1 MPLPE
6 SSKAEIR
13 SSALRR
19 RDALPPSARQAYS
32 RAILNRILAMDV
44 FRRSQTVMAYC
55 GFGSEI
61 DTLPLLAAVLSCGKA
76 LFLPKVNRDAG
87 ALEVY
92 EVTNIESDLRSGIWG
107 IPEPDPEICTC
118 CSLSEQELILVP
130 GVAFDRQGGR
140 IGYGRGYYDKLLAS
154 CRGVNHSL
162 HTIAA
167 AFEVQVVDA
176 VPMEPHDVRID
187 MLVTEAGQWP
197 HSGL

>member
-1 MPLPE
+1 MASPE

-19 RDALPPSARQAYS
+19 RDALPPSVRQEYG
-32 RAILNRILAMDV
+32 RTILNRILAMDV
-44 FRRSQTVMAYC
+44 FQRSQTVLAYSS
-55 GFGSEI
+55 FGSEI
-61 DTLPLLAAVLSCGKA
+61 DTLPLLLAVLGSGKT
-76 LFLPKVNRDAG
+76 LLLPKVKRAAG
-87 ALEVY
+87 GLEAY
-92 EVTNIESDLRSGIWG
+92 EVRNIESDLRAGPWG
-107 IPEPDPEICTC
+107 ILEPAPEICAC
-118 CSLSEQELILVP
+118 RAPSEQELILVP

-154 CRGVNHSL
+154 CSSLNHFPR
-162 HTIAA
+162 TIAA

-197 HSGL
+197 QRNL